1 MALKID
7 IKSLII
13 GLLIGLFTLLAFG
26 ATSVRN
32 KGTYQEGTYQLSMA
46 AVGDP
51 QAGNIKYVIYGRIHT
66 GTGKIET
73 WKYNI
78 NSNKTVP
85 YIGTDTQI
93 LLGPTTNSPGN

>member
-7 IKSLII
+7 IKSFVI
-13 GLLIGLFTLLAFG
+13 GLLIGSSALLAFG
-26 ATSVRN
+26 ATTIKN
-32 KGTYQEGTYQLSMA
+32 EGTYQLSMA

-85 YIGTDTQI
+85 YIATNTRI
-93 LLGPTTNSPGN
+93 LLGPLSESTTK